1 MRWRPAGDARDAHV
15 RVDMHLFVP
24 ADDRAPKRRQ
34 ASTQHRV
41 RLAMDHVHDHVWV
54 VLGLCLITVAFFGF
68 ILWHQQTVVL
78 PERNCQLRA
87 ERAKNRIEKLA

>member
-1 MRWRPAGDARDAHV
+1 MAAAASERDAHV
-15 RVDMHLFVP
+15 RWTCTSSCP
-24 ADDRAPKRRQ
+24 PIAREASASKR
-34 ASTQHRV
+34 RV
-41 RLAMDHVHDHVWV
+41 RLAMDHIHDHVWV

-78 PERNCQLRA
+78 PERNRQLRA

>member
-1 MRWRPAGDARDAHV
+1 MSSD
-15 RVDMHLFVP
+15 VDMHPFVP
-24 ADDRAPKRRQ
+24 AARAHRESVGKQ
-34 ASTQHRV
+34 APPPP
-41 RLAMDHVHDHVWV
+41 AMDHVHDHVWV

-78 PERNCQLRA
+78 PERNRQLRA

>member
-1 MRWRPAGDARDAHV
+1 MSVGCGHA
-15 RVDMHLFVP
+15 LVP
-24 ADDRAPKRRQ
+24 ADRESVGSQ
-34 ASTQHRV
+34 ASTAKHRV

-78 PERNCQLRA
+78 PERNRQLRA

>member
-1 MRWRPAGDARDAHV
+1 MSLGVHAP
-15 RVDMHLFVP
+15 LLQP
-24 ADDRAPKRRQ
+24 ADEPRTAK
-34 ASTQHRV
+34 ASASKHRV

-78 PERNCQLRA
+78 PERNRQLRA

>member
-1 MRWRPAGDARDAHV
+1 
-15 RVDMHLFVP
+15 MHPFVP
-24 ADDRAPKRRQ
+24 AVAAK
-34 ASTQHRV
+34 ASASASKHRSTATV
-41 RLAMDHVHDHVWV
+41 AMDHVHDHVWV

-78 PERNCQLRA
+78 PERNRQLRA

>member
-1 MRWRPAGDARDAHV
+1 MFGGHAPPRPPWTARPHRESVGKAS
-15 RVDMHLFVP
+15 
-24 ADDRAPKRRQ
+24 KR
-34 ASTQHRV
+34 RV

-78 PERNCQLRA
+78 PERNRQLRA

>member
-1 MRWRPAGDARDAHV
+1 MFGGHGTCTHPRPP
-15 RVDMHLFVP
+15 L
-24 ADDRAPKRRQ
+24 DRAPLHTAK
-34 ASTQHRV
+34 ASASKHRV

-78 PERNCQLRA
+78 PERNRQLRA

>member
-1 MRWRPAGDARDAHV
+1 
-15 RVDMHLFVP
+15 
-24 ADDRAPKRRQ
+24 
-34 ASTQHRV
+34 
-41 RLAMDHVHDHVWV
+41 MDHVHDHVWV

>member
-1 MRWRPAGDARDAHV
+1 MAAARPAEDAHV
-15 RVDMHLFVP
+15 GEWTCTHRRPPL
-24 ADDRAPKRRQ
+24 DRTAKRRQ
-34 ASTQHRV
+34 AKHRV
-41 RLAMDHVHDHVWV
+41 RLAMDHIHDHVWV

-78 PERNCQLRA
+78 PERNRQLRA

>member
-1 MRWRPAGDARDAHV
+1 METCTHPRPPLAAHRESV
-15 RVDMHLFVP
+15 
-24 ADDRAPKRRQ
+24 ASKR
-34 ASTQHRV
+34 RV

-78 PERNCQLRA
+78 PERNRQLRA

>member
-1 MRWRPAGDARDAHV
+1 MSVGCACTSSCPPTTRSTAKASAS
-15 RVDMHLFVP
+15 
-24 ADDRAPKRRQ
+24 KR
-34 ASTQHRV
+34 RV

-78 PERNCQLRA
+78 PERNRQLRA

>member
-1 MRWRPAGDARDAHV
+1 
-15 RVDMHLFVP
+15 MHPFVP
-24 ADDRAPKRRQ
+24 AEPRKRRQ
-34 ASTQHRV
+34 TKQAPRS

-78 PERNCQLRA
+78 PERNRQLRA

>member
-1 MRWRPAGDARDAHV
+1 MFGDMHPSAPAGPR
-15 RVDMHLFVP
+15 RGP
-24 ADDRAPKRRQ
+24 RRRQ
-34 ASTQHRV
+34 ASTRV

-78 PERNCQLRA
+78 PERNKQLRA

>member
-1 MRWRPAGDARDAHV
+1 MAAARQRSGMLMLGGHAPIRARRRRPRTAKAS
-15 RVDMHLFVP
+15 
-24 ADDRAPKRRQ
+24 Q
-34 ASTQHRV
+34 ASKHRV
-41 RLAMDHVHDHVWV
+41 RLAMDHVHDHDWV

-78 PERNCQLRA
+78 PERNRQLRA

>member
-1 MRWRPAGDARDAHV
+1 
-15 RVDMHLFVP
+15 MHLFVP
-24 ADDRAPKRRQ
+24 AVRAPK
-34 ASTQHRV
+34 ASSASASKHRV

-78 PERNCQLRA
+78 PERNRQLRA

>member
-1 MRWRPAGDARDAHV
+1 
-15 RVDMHLFVP
+15 MHLFVP
-24 ADDRAPKRRQ
+24 ADTESVGKQAPL
-34 ASTQHRV
+34 STAAHRV

-54 VLGLCLITVAFFGF
+54 VLALCLITVAFFGF

-78 PERNCQLRA
+78 PERNKQLRA

>member
-1 MRWRPAGDARDAHV
+1 MLMSVGSWTCTTSCPP
-15 RVDMHLFVP
+15 L
-24 ADDRAPKRRQ
+24 DRAAAT
-34 ASTQHRV
+34 ASASKHRV

-78 PERNCQLRA
+78 PERNRQLRA

>member
-1 MRWRPAGDARDAHV
+1 MSVGCACTSSCP
-15 RVDMHLFVP
+15 P
-24 ADDRAPKRRQ
+24 TTAPK
-34 ASTQHRV
+34 ASASKHRV

-78 PERNCQLRA
+78 PERNRQLRA